1 MRLAVVEY
9 EIRRIQYLTKRSLL
23 TIDAHRAQLPAFHA
37 EGMPTAKTAVVFKN
51 VFVNHLAKRSA
62 NSTARGSADHGLH
75 EDLGDMTKDYAAW
88 HSSHGA
94 ERRDDARSA
103 EQYAQRAAGF
113 TADIAA
119 LNLR

>member
-1 MRLAVVEY
+1 
-9 EIRRIQYLTKRSLL
+9 
-23 TIDAHRAQLPAFHA
+23 
-37 EGMPTAKTAVVFKN
+37 MPTAKTAVVFKDVVVYN
-51 VFVNHLAKRSA
+51 FAKRSA
-62 NSTARGSADHGLH
+62 NSTARGPTDHGPH
-75 EDLGDMTKDYAAW
+75 EDLGDMTKDCAAW
-88 HSSHGA
+88 NSGHGA